1 MSATL
6 TTRTRFIALFHCN
19 DFLFASKHR
28 GQFLLGKDELIRSP
42 TIFQNFVGKCVKNE
56 VEPRYA
62 KGAVKL
68 YRYIEES
75 FYRNSRYDDMTFK

>member
-6 TTRTRFIALFHCN
+6 TTRTRFIALFHRN

-42 TIFQNFVGKCVKNE
+42 AIFQNFEGKCLKNI
-56 VEPRYA
+56 VQPRYNDMP
-62 KGAVKL
+62 
-68 YRYIEES
+68 REE
-75 FYRNSRYDDMTFK
+75 